1 MNFYNMNDFFSNI
14 NLYIKIFKLPKL
26 KNNLIFINFKRGE
39 MLIKIKSIILYEY
52 DIVLFRSYLEKTM
65 QMQVYLLDF

>member
-14 NLYIKIFKLPKL
+14 NLYIKIFKFLKL

-52 DIVLFRSYLEKTM
+52 DMVLFRSYLEKN
-65 QMQVYLLDF
+65 YANAGFLLDF